1 MLQRNMKHSPPY
13 PSDLAAIRGLMALVT
28 AHSEYPEQ
36 SVEEGRARNDL
47 HGLSVPMPDGCD
59 KCTISIGGVP
69 GEKLTPRGADPSR
82 VLLCLHGGGYQ
93 QGSAKSHRHF
103 AARLAEAAGAVAVVP
118 DYRLAPEHPC
128 PAAIDDVLSV
138 YRALLEES
146 AAKTRI
152 ALAGDSAGG
161 GLALAAGV
169 AIRDA
174 GLPSPAALY
183 VVSPWVDLTPPA
195 PSYISRAPL
204 DPVVTLESLERM
216 GARYAGPLDRADSRV
231 SPLFADLRGLP
242 PLFIHVGTDEI
253 LYEDGLRLAHAARQ
267 AGVHVRLEVGERM
280 IHVWPLFHEVL
291 RAGRAAIAEAGEW
304 LSDRFEDDVSSPAH
318 QSAGRTPVD

>member
-1 MLQRNMKHSPPY
+1 MLQRNMKSPPPH

-28 AHSEYPEQ
+28 AHSEYPQQ
-36 SVEEGRARNDL
+36 SVDEGRARNDL

-59 KCTISIGGVP
+59 KRTITIGGVP
-69 GEKLTPRGADPSR
+69 GEKLTPRAADPSR

-103 AARLAEAAGAVAVVP
+103 ASRLAEAAGAVAIVP

-128 PAAIDDVLSV
+128 PAAIDDAISV
-138 YRALLEES
+138 YRALLEE
-146 AAKTRI
+146 AEGTRRI

-161 GLALAAGV
+161 GLALAAAV

-174 GLPSPAALY
+174 GLPPPSAIY
-183 VVSPWVDLTPPA
+183 VVSPWVDLTSPA
-195 PSYISRAPL
+195 PSYIARAPL

-216 GARYAGPLDRADSRV
+216 SAGYAGPLGRIDPRV
-231 SPLFADLRGLP
+231 SPVFADLQGLP

-253 LYEDGLRLAHAARQ
+253 LYEDGLRLADAARQ
-267 AGVHVRLEVGERM
+267 AGVQVRLEVGERM

-304 LSDRFEDDVSSPAH
+304 LSGRFDEDVSSPAH
-318 QSAGRTPVD
+318 GSAGEHAA